1 LKKFCVIVNNDKEN
15 AYICAE
21 KITDYIKKLGCE
33 CVIIENC
40 SEKNG
45 CVVCYTDCTSIPEG
59 TDCIIVLGGD
69 GTMIQAAHD
78 VAECNIPLF
87 GINLGGVGYLTESTP
102 DDNMWKDIDELIAGK
117 YRIEKRM
124 MLNGTV
130 KTEGGTNTHRA
141 LNDFVVNK
149 RDIGNLIG
157 FEVYVNDVLL
167 DSFFADGII
176 VSTPTGS
183 TGYNLSAGGP
193 ILAPQ
198 TESIC
203 VTPICPHS
211 LNDRSFVISGDDT
224 VKIKLTKGKNSNDD
238 SAIVVS
244 DGRKTENIVTGD
256 TVEICKSDCYTSI
269 VLKEDTNFYR
279 RVRTKIN

>member
-1 LKKFCVIVNNDKEN
+1 MKRFCVIVNNDKEN
-15 AYICAE
+15 ACICAE
-21 KITDYIKKLGCE
+21 KITEYIKNSGCE
-33 CVIIENC
+33 CVIVENC
-40 SEKNG
+40 LDKNE
-45 CVVCYTDCTSIPEG
+45 CVLCYTDCNSIPAE

-78 VAECNIPLF
+78 VAERNIPLF

-102 DDNMWKDIDELIAGK
+102 DDNMWKDIDELIAGR

-124 MLNGTV
+124 MLDGFVKTDNGTYIY
-130 KTEGGTNTHRA
+130 KA

-149 RDIGNLIG
+149 HDIGNLIG

-198 TESIC
+198 IESIC

-211 LNDRSFVISGDDT
+211 LNDRSFVISGEDT
-224 VKIKLTKGKNSNDD
+224 VTIKLTKGKNSKAD
-238 SAIVVS
+238 SAILVS
-244 DGRKTENIVTGD
+244 DGRKTNNIVTGN
-256 TVEICKSDCYTSI
+256 TVRIRKSDYYTSI